1 MREPEGMDTTQQT
14 TTTDHNIWSGITA
27 QDPRALR
34 GWLSA
39 LGFTEGILV
48 EDGDLVQHS
57 EMLWPEGGRVMISSA
72 RPEDPHFT
80 TPIGGAML
88 YVVTDDPD
96 TVHARAR
103 EAGAEFTRPMEDA
116 DYGSRGF
123 SILDPEGNSWSFG
136 TYAG

>member
-1 MREPEGMDTTQQT
+1 MDSNDTAR
-14 TTTDHNIWSGITA
+14 TDHSIWPGLTA
-27 QDPRALR
+27 EDPAALR
-34 GWLSA
+34 DWLA
-39 LGFTEGILV
+39 GLGFAEGIV
-48 EDGDLVQHS
+48 VEEDGIVAHS

-72 RPEDPHFT
+72 RPDDPHFT

-88 YVVTDDPD
+88 YVVTDRPD
-96 TVHARAR
+96 EVHTRAETLGATV
-103 EAGAEFTRPMEDA
+103 TRPMEEA

>member
-1 MREPEGMDTTQQT
+1 MRCMDNDPAR
-14 TTTDHNIWSGITA
+14 TDHTIWPGLTA
-27 QDPRALR
+27 RDPLALR
-34 GWLSA
+34 GWLA
-39 LGFTEGILV
+39 GLGFSEGTLV
-48 EDGDLVQHS
+48 EEDGFVQHS

-72 RPEDPHFT
+72 DPDDPHFT

-88 YVVTDDPD
+88 YVVTDEPD
-96 TVHARAR
+96 AVHERAEAVGATV
-103 EAGAEFTRPMEDA
+103 TRPMEDA

>member
-1 MREPEGMDTTQQT
+1 MDTNTAR
-14 TTTDHNIWSGITA
+14 TDHTIWPGITA

-34 GWLSA
+34 AWLVG

-80 TPIGGAML
+80 TPVGGSML

-96 TVHARAR
+96 AVHVRAK
-103 EAGAEFTRPMEDA
+103 EAEAVFTRAMEEA

-136 TYAG
+136 TYAGG

>member
-1 MREPEGMDTTQQT
+1 MDTTTDT
-14 TTTDHNIWSGITA
+14 TARSDHTIWPGLTATDPI
-27 QDPRALR
+27 ALR
-34 GWLSA
+34 AWLVG
-39 LGFTEGILV
+39 LGFAEGILV
-48 EDGDLVQHS
+48 EGDGGIVQHS

-80 TPIGGAML
+80 TPVGAAML
-88 YVVTDDPD
+88 YVVTDAPD
-96 TVHARAR
+96 AVHARA
-103 EAGAEFTRPMEDA
+103 EAAGVTFTRPMEDS

>member
-1 MREPEGMDTTQQT
+1 MDSTESTTARS
-14 TTTDHNIWSGITA
+14 DHNVWPGLTA
-27 QDPRALR
+27 ADPIALR
-34 GWLSA
+34 EWLTA

-88 YVVTDDPD
+88 YVVTDEPD
-96 TVHARAR
+96 AVHARA
-103 EAGAEFTRPMEDA
+103 EASGATVTRPLEDA

-123 SILDPEGNSWSFG
+123 SVLDPEGNSWSFG